1 MGSHFSLTA
10 ETVDGGQSDIF
21 SVSQITAEIKALL
34 DGAFPAVWV
43 EGEISNFTHHFASGH
58 MYFTLKDEK
67 AELRAAM
74 FRGYN
79 EHLKFPVENGMMVL
93 ANGDISV
100 YEARGQY
107 QLLVRRMEPAGV
119 GTLYLAFEALK
130 KKLEGEGLFDERRK
144 QSLPPYPFRIGI
156 VTSGSG
162 ATIQDIRNVLSRRA
176 PHLELILRPTLVQ
189 GNAAA
194 EDIISAIGELEK
206 IGDLDCIIVGRGG
219 GSLEDLW
226 AFNEE
231 KVVRRIA
238 AATVPIISAIGH
250 ETDLTLS
257 DFSADLRA
265 PTPSTAAELV
275 SPALSDIRSG
285 LDEVAWRLGE
295 GLKNRV
301 QSSWQQLDG
310 QVSRY
315 GFQQPRVLLERGT
328 EYLNETAER
337 LARNVRVILAMKN
350 ANHGSVSGRLSA
362 VNPTAILERGYAI
375 PYTLPDKRNLKSV
388 RGVKKGDR
396 FSLHLSD
403 GKLESEVKKISKD
416 RK

>member
-1 MGSHFSLTA
+1 MTA

-130 KKLEGEGLFDERRK
+130 KKLEGEGLFDESRK
-144 QSLPPYPFRIGI
+144 QSLPSYPFRIGI

>member
-1 MGSHFSLTA
+1 MDSHFSLTA

-130 KKLEGEGLFDERRK
+130 KKLECEGLFDESRK

>member
-130 KKLEGEGLFDERRK
+130 KKLECEGLFDERRK

>member
-1 MGSHFSLTA
+1 MTA

>member
-1 MGSHFSLTA
+1 MDSHFSLTA

-144 QSLPPYPFRIGI
+144 QSLPSYPFRIGI

>member
-1 MGSHFSLTA
+1 LTA

-100 YEARGQY
+100 YKARGQY

-130 KKLEGEGLFDERRK
+130 KKLEGEGLFDESRK

>member
-1 MGSHFSLTA
+1 MTA

-100 YEARGQY
+100 YKARGQY

-130 KKLEGEGLFDERRK
+130 KKLEGEGLFDESRK
-144 QSLPPYPFRIGI
+144 QSLPSYPFRIGI

>member
-1 MGSHFSLTA
+1 MTA

-100 YEARGQY
+100 YKARGQY

-130 KKLEGEGLFDERRK
+130 KKLECEGLFDESRK

>member
-1 MGSHFSLTA
+1 MDSHFSLTA

-100 YEARGQY
+100 YKARGQY

-130 KKLEGEGLFDERRK
+130 KKLEGEGLFDESRK
-144 QSLPPYPFRIGI
+144 QSLPSYPFRIGI

>member
-1 MGSHFSLTA
+1 MDSHFSLTA

-130 KKLEGEGLFDERRK
+130 KKLEGEGLFDESRK
-144 QSLPPYPFRIGI
+144 QSLPSYPFRIGI

>member
-1 MGSHFSLTA
+1 MDSHFSLTA

-100 YEARGQY
+100 YKARGQY

-130 KKLEGEGLFDERRK
+130 KKLEGEGLFDESRK

>member
-1 MGSHFSLTA
+1 MTA
-10 ETVDGGQSDIF
+10 ETATDRPDVF
-21 SVSQITAEIKALL
+21 SVSQITSEIKALL

-93 ANGDISV
+93 AHGDISV
-100 YEARGQY
+100 YESRGQY

>member
-1 MGSHFSLTA
+1 MDSHFSLTA

-100 YEARGQY
+100 YKARGQY

-130 KKLEGEGLFDERRK
+130 KKLECEGLFDESRK

>member
-1 MGSHFSLTA
+1 MDSHFSLTA

-130 KKLEGEGLFDERRK
+130 KKLECEGLFDERRK

>member
-1 MGSHFSLTA
+1 MDSHFSLTA

-100 YEARGQY
+100 YKARGQY

-144 QSLPPYPFRIGI
+144 QSLPSYPFRIGI

>member
-130 KKLEGEGLFDERRK
+130 KKLECEGLFDESRK

>member
-1 MGSHFSLTA
+1 MTA

-130 KKLEGEGLFDERRK
+130 KKLECEGLFDESRK

>member
-1 MGSHFSLTA
+1 MDSHFSLTA
-10 ETVDGGQSDIF
+10 KTVDGGQSDIF

-130 KKLEGEGLFDERRK
+130 KKLEGEGLFDESRK

>member
-130 KKLEGEGLFDERRK
+130 KKLEGEGLFDESRK

>member
-1 MGSHFSLTA
+1 MDSHFSLTA

-130 KKLEGEGLFDERRK
+130 KKLEGEGLFDESRK

>member
-1 MGSHFSLTA
+1 MDSHFSLTA
-10 ETVDGGQSDIF
+10 KTADVKPDVF
-21 SVSQITAEIKALL
+21 SVSQITSEIKALL
-34 DGAFPAVWV
+34 DGAFPAVWI

-93 ANGDISV
+93 AHGDISV
-100 YEARGQY
+100 YESRGQY

-130 KKLEGEGLFDERRK
+130 KKLEDEGLFDESCK
-144 QSLPPYPFRIGI
+144 QSLPPYPFRIGV
-156 VTSGSG
+156 VTSGTG
-162 ATIQDIRNVLSRRA
+162 AAIQDIRNVLSRRA
-176 PHLELILRPTLVQ
+176 PHVELILRPTLVQ
-189 GNAAA
+189 GDGAA
-194 EDIISAIGELEK
+194 EDIILAINDLEERENL
-206 IGDLDCIIVGRGG
+206 DLLIVGRGG

-238 AATVPIISAIGH
+238 AATVPIISAVGH
-250 ETDLTLS
+250 ETDFTLA

-265 PTPSTAAELV
+265 PTPSSAAELA
-275 SPALSDIRSG
+275 SPSLSDIGSG

-301 QSSWQQLDG
+301 QSSWQKLDG
-310 QVSRY
+310 LVSRY
-315 GFQQPRVLLERGT
+315 GFQQPRILLERET
-328 EYLNETAER
+328 EHLNEMAER
-337 LARNVRVILAMKN
+337 LSRNVQLILAMKN
-350 ANHGSVSGRLSA
+350 ANHGAISGKLSS

-375 PYTLPDKRNLKSV
+375 PYSLPDGRNLKSV
-388 RGVKKGDR
+388 RNVHKGDR
-396 FSLHLSD
+396 FALHLSD
-403 GKLESEVKKISKD
+403 GELESEVKKVSKN

>member
-1 MGSHFSLTA
+1 MTA

-100 YEARGQY
+100 YKARGQY

>member
-1 MGSHFSLTA
+1 
-10 ETVDGGQSDIF
+10 
-21 SVSQITAEIKALL
+21 
-34 DGAFPAVWV
+34 
-43 EGEISNFTHHFASGH
+43 
-58 MYFTLKDEK
+58 
-67 AELRAAM
+67 
-74 FRGYN
+74 
-79 EHLKFPVENGMMVL
+79 MMVL

-130 KKLEGEGLFDERRK
+130 KKLEGEGLFDESRK

-285 LDEVAWRLGE
+285 LDEVSWRLGE

>member
-130 KKLEGEGLFDERRK
+130 KKLEGEGLFDESRK

-337 LARNVRVILAMKN
+337 LARNVRVILAMKK

>member
-1 MGSHFSLTA
+1 MTA

-130 KKLEGEGLFDERRK
+130 KKLEGEGLFDESRK

-275 SPALSDIRSG
+275 SPALSDTRSG

>member
-1 MGSHFSLTA
+1 LTA

-130 KKLEGEGLFDERRK
+130 KKLEGEGLFDESRK
-144 QSLPPYPFRIGI
+144 QSLPSYPFRIGI

>member
-1 MGSHFSLTA
+1 MTA

-130 KKLEGEGLFDERRK
+130 KKLEGEGLFDESRK
-144 QSLPPYPFRIGI
+144 QSLPSYPYRIGI

>member
-1 MGSHFSLTA
+1 MTA
-10 ETVDGGQSDIF
+10 KTVDGGQSDIF

-130 KKLEGEGLFDERRK
+130 KKLEGEGLFDESRK

>member
-100 YEARGQY
+100 YKARGQY

-130 KKLEGEGLFDERRK
+130 KKLEGEGLFDESRK

>member
-1 MGSHFSLTA
+1 MDSHFSLTA

>member
-1 MGSHFSLTA
+1 MTA

-100 YEARGQY
+100 YKARGQY

-130 KKLEGEGLFDERRK
+130 KKLEGEGLFDESRK

>member
-1 MGSHFSLTA
+1 MDSHFSLTA

-130 KKLEGEGLFDERRK
+130 KKLECEGLFDESCK

>member
-1 MGSHFSLTA
+1 MDSHFSLTA
-10 ETVDGGQSDIF
+10 KTVDGGQSDIF

-130 KKLEGEGLFDERRK
+130 KKLECEGLFDESRK

>member
-100 YEARGQY
+100 YKARGQY

-176 PHLELILRPTLVQ
+176 PHLELTLRPTLVQ

>member
-1 MGSHFSLTA
+1 MDSHFSLTA
-10 ETVDGGQSDIF
+10 KTVDGGQSDIF

-130 KKLEGEGLFDERRK
+130 KKLEGEGLFDESRK
-144 QSLPPYPFRIGI
+144 QSLPSYPFRIGI

-328 EYLNETAER
+328 EDLNETAER

>member
-1 MGSHFSLTA
+1 MDSHFSLTA
-10 ETVDGGQSDIF
+10 ETAAGQPDVF
-21 SVSQITAEIKALL
+21 SVSQITSEIKALL

-93 ANGDISV
+93 AHGDISV
-100 YEARGQY
+100 YESRGQY

-130 KKLEGEGLFDERRK
+130 KKLEGEGLFDESRK

-285 LDEVAWRLGE
+285 LDEVSWRLGE